1 MKEIKR
7 IFFIQTAFFGDV
19 IMSTPI
25 PRALK
30 QLYPE
35 AKVDIILIP
44 ETRII
49 YQDNPYV
56 DNIYLF
62 DKRNLLK
69 RIPSFIKLVHTLRK
83 NNYDLAISV
92 HISFSSSLLML
103 FSGAKIRLG
112 YPRQKFKNLTID
124 LPKGVPVVKRG
135 LLLLKALSDQEFDY
149 QTELFIRPEI
159 QKKVQEYIHSN
170 KLTPEKMI
178 AIAPGSV
185 WPTKRW
191 LPDYYAEIVKAL
203 TVEGYQCVMI
213 GSGEESQLC
222 QEIIEKAG
230 VQAFNSAGNFNILGS
245 AELISN
251 CRLIITNDS
260 APMHLANAVKTPV
273 LAIFGPTVQRFG
285 CFPYREGDR
294 VVQVDLKCRPC
305 GKHGHKRCPE
315 GHFRCM
321 KDITPEMVL
330 QYAKEMLQ
338 SEVKEI
344 Q

>member
-1 MKEIKR
+1 MKEIER

-30 QLYPE
+30 QLYPN
-35 AKVDIILIP
+35 ARLDIILIP

-62 DKRNLLK
+62 DKRNPIK
-69 RIPSFIKLVHTLRK
+69 RIPSFLRLVHTLRK
-83 NNYDLAISV
+83 NHYDLAVSV

-103 FSGAKIRLG
+103 LSGAKIRLG

-135 LLLLKALSDQEFDY
+135 LLLIKALSDREFDY
-149 QTELFIRPEI
+149 QTELFINPEI
-159 QKKVQEYIHSN
+159 QKKVQEYIN
-170 KLTPEKMI
+170 NNELKPEKMI

-185 WPTKRW
+185 WATKRW
-191 LPDYYAEIVKAL
+191 LPEYYAEVVKAV
-203 TVEGYQCVMI
+203 TEEGYQCVMI
-213 GSGEESQLC
+213 GSAEERKLC
-222 QEIIEKAG
+222 EEIIKASG
-230 VQAFNSAGNFNILGS
+230 VQAYNSAGNFNILGS
-245 AELISN
+245 AELIRN

-260 APMHLANAVKTPV
+260 APLHLANAVKTPV
-273 LAIFGPTVQRFG
+273 LAIFGPTVERFG
-285 CFPYREGDR
+285 CFPYREEDR
-294 VVQVDLKCRPC
+294 VLQVDLECRPC
-305 GKHGHKRCPE
+305 GKHGGKKCPE

-321 KDITPEMVL
+321 KDITVDMVL
-330 QYAKEMLQ
+330 KNAKEMLNIGDK
-338 SEVKEI
+338 EV